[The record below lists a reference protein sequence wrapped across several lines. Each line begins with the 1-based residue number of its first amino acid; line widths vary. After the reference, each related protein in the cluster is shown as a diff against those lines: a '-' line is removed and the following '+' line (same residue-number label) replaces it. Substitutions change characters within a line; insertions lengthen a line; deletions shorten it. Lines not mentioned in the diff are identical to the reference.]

1 MSEANLLKEQMRHVM
16 TSLTT
21 TDETMINR
29 SYVAD
34 TFAHAAKQTLLLA
47 LSQITNPFLSALIF
61 ILQLLAMM
69 WALFHTIGFIR
80 SSPHHLQYARS
91 LVSRVCAWRHQQQ
104 APVASPQL
112 PQPLPLPRRSRDEP
126 SPSGSSD
133 DAPPASSSRDDF
145 ANTHTL

>member
-1 MSEANLLKEQMRHVM
+1 MRNVI

-21 TDETMINR
+21 TDETMING

-80 SSPHHLQYARS
+80 SSPQHLRYARS
-91 LVSRVCAWRHQQQ
+91 LVSRIRAGRSHRDAPPQQTQ
-104 APVASPQL
+104 PSPL
-112 PQPLPLPRRSRDEP
+112 LRRSRDQP
-126 SPSGSSD
+126 SSSGSSD
-133 DAPPASSSRDDF
+133 DAPPASSSRDEF
-145 ANTHTL
+145 ADTHKL